1 MAWKIE
7 FAASAEKELAKLD
20 NVVIRR
26 IVSFLHERLAK
37 ADNPRS
43 LGKALTGPLG
53 DFWKY
58 RVGDYRVV
66 CDIRDRQI
74 MILVV
79 RVRHRSKVYR

>member
-20 NVVIRR
+20 RTMIRR
-26 IVSFLHERLAK
+26 ILGFLHERVAK

-43 LGKALTGPLG
+43 LGKALKGPLG

-58 RVGDYRVV
+58 RVGDYRMV
-66 CDIRDRQI
+66 CDIQDQEI
-74 MILVV
+74 MVLVV

>member
-26 IVSFLHERLAK
+26 ILSFLHERLAK

>member
-20 NVVIRR
+20 KAVIRR
-26 IVSFLHERLAK
+26 ILGFLYERLAK

-43 LGKALTGPLG
+43 LGKALKGPLG

-66 CDIRDRQI
+66 CDIRDREI
-74 MILVV
+74 MVLVV

>member
-1 MAWKIE
+1 MGWKIE
-7 FAASAEKELAKLD
+7 FAASAEKELAKMD
-20 NVVIRR
+20 KAVIHR
-26 IVSFLHERLAK
+26 ILSFLHERVAK

-43 LGKALTGPLG
+43 LGKALKGPLG

-66 CDIRDRQI
+66 CDIQDQKI

-79 RVRHRSKVYR
+79 RMRHRSKVYR

>member
-1 MAWKIE
+1 MDKA
-7 FAASAEKELAKLD
+7 
-20 NVVIRR
+20 VIRR
-26 IVSFLHERLAK
+26 ILSFLYERLAK
-37 ADNPRS
+37 VDKPRS
-43 LGKALTGPLG
+43 LGKALKGPLG

-66 CDIRDRQI
+66 CDIQDREI

>member
-7 FAASAEKELAKLD
+7 FAASAEKELAKLEK
-20 NVVIRR
+20 VVIRR
-26 IVSFLHERLAK
+26 ILSFLFERLAK
-37 ADNPRS
+37 ADKPRS
-43 LGKALTGPLG
+43 LGKALKGPLG

-66 CDIRDRQI
+66 CDIQDQEI

>member
-1 MAWKIE
+1 MAWKIK

-20 NVVIRR
+20 KVVIRR
-26 IVSFLHERLAK
+26 ILGFLYERLAK
-37 ADNPRS
+37 AANPRS
-43 LGKALTGPLG
+43 LGKALKGPLD

-66 CDIRDRQI
+66 CDIQDQEI

>member
-20 NVVIRR
+20 RVVIRR
-26 IVSFLHERLAK
+26 ILVFLHERVAK

-43 LGKALTGPLG
+43 LGKALKGPLG

-66 CDIRDRQI
+66 CDIRDQEI
-74 MILVV
+74 VVLVV

>member
-7 FAASAEKELAKLD
+7 FATSAEKELTKLD
-20 NVVIRR
+20 KAVIRR
-26 IVSFLHERLAK
+26 ILGFLYERLAK

-43 LGKALTGPLG
+43 LGKALKGPLG
-53 DFWKY
+53 EYWKY

-66 CDIRDRQI
+66 CDIQDREI

>member
-7 FAASAEKELAKLD
+7 FAASAEKELVKLD
-20 NVVIRR
+20 KAVIRR
-26 IVSFLHERLAK
+26 ILSFLYERVAK
-37 ADNPRS
+37 TDKPRS
-43 LGKALTGPLG
+43 LGKALKGPLG
-53 DFWKY
+53 DYWKY

-66 CDIRDRQI
+66 CDIQDQEI

>member
-7 FAASAEKELAKLD
+7 FAASAEKKLAKMD
-20 NVVIRR
+20 KAVIRR
-26 IVSFLHERLAK
+26 ILSFLYERVAK

-43 LGKALTGPLG
+43 LGKALKGPQG

-58 RVGDYRVV
+58 HVGDYRVV
-66 CDIRDRQI
+66 CDIQDREI

-79 RVRHRSKVYR
+79 RVRHLSKVYR

>member
-20 NVVIRR
+20 KAVIRR
-26 IVSFLHERLAK
+26 ILGFLYERLAK
-37 ADNPRS
+37 TDKPHS
-43 LGKALTGPLG
+43 LGKALKGPLG

-66 CDIRDRQI
+66 CDIRDREI
-74 MILVV
+74 MVLVV